1 MAKELSVEDAEKK
14 ARELLDR
21 RIASVRTLVTAR
33 QRLSELRGQVADAE
47 REDVRLYN
55 AALSDG
61 WSPEELRKLG
71 LIEPEKKA
79 RTRRRAAA
87 KKPVADTPGVDH
99 QAPTPAPTP
108 EPSLN

>member
-33 QRLSELRGQVADAE
+33 QRLAELREQVADAD

-55 AALSDG
+55 AALNDG
-61 WSPEELRKLG
+61 WSPDELRKLG
-71 LIEPEKKA
+71 LSEPEKKA

-87 KKPVADTPGVDH
+87 KKTAADAPGVDH
-99 QAPTPAPTP
+99 QEPAPVPAP
-108 EPSLN
+108 EPS

>member
-33 QRLSELRGQVADAE
+33 QRLSELREQVADAE

-61 WSPEELRKLG
+61 WSPEELRRLG
-71 LIEPEKKA
+71 LPEPEKKA

-87 KKPVADTPGVDH
+87 KKPAVDTPAVDH
-99 QAPTPAPTP
+99 REPVP
-108 EPSLN
+108 EPALN